1 MKLKK
6 SSSTDTNFRVRRS
19 AFFETL
25 GRPVVLSVDVDSFK
39 RLKFKAETKP
49 ARTRDESRPQ
59 SEINDASEQE
69 PLRTQSTAK

>member
-1 MKLKK
+1 MQERIDLVQKYL
-6 SSSTDTNFRVRRS
+6 
-19 AFFETL
+19 FETL

-49 ARTRDESRPQ
+49 ARMRDEPRLR